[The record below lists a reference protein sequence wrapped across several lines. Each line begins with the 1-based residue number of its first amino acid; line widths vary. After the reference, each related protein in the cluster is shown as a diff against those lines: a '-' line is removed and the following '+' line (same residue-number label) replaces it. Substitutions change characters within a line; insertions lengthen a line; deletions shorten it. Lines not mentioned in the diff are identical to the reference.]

1 MRELRKLEW
10 WERCKLQGEAR
21 LLRWL
26 IESRFGALPAWA
38 DQLLA
43 AAREEKLI
51 GWGKGILGTTV
62 SLEELLRS

>member
-1 MRELRKLEW
+1 MREPRKLEW
-10 WERCKLQGEAR
+10 WERYKLQGEAR
-21 LLRWL
+21 LLRRL